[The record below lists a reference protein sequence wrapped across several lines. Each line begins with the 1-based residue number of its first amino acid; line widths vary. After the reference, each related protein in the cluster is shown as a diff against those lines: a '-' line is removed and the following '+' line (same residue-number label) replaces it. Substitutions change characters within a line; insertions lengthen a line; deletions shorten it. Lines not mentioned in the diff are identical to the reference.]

1 MGLFTNFKTN
11 LKAKATKLNQSLFDD
26 PPEEK
31 VEEVYYLSNREAKI
45 EEVEY
50 ASRPEPEHPS
60 DDLTTTIKPFEL
72 IFPRKKES
80 KLNALLDEKK

>member
-1 MGLFTNFKTN
+1 MGLFTNFKTS
-11 LKAKATKLNQSLFDD
+11 LKGKATKLNQSLFDD

-45 EEVEY
+45 EEVQYE
-50 ASRPEPEHPS
+50 SKPEPEHS
-60 DDLTTTIKPFEL
+60 SNDFTTPIKPFEL